1 MLRVHRAARANA
13 LASGLAEVLA
23 TPLADPFTPEVISVP
38 ARGVERWLTQNLS
51 MFLGAGTLGA
61 DARGSDGISAN
72 IEFPSPAA
80 LVARAISAV
89 QNIDPEDEPWS
100 RGRMLW
106 TILALVDGSMD
117 EPWCSVLATHLG
129 NGAEDHRA
137 GRRWSTAAHLTDL
150 FRGYG
155 ADRPSMLVDWAGGED
170 SDGLGRPLPEDL
182 RWQAELWRALRRR
195 IGHPSPA
202 ERLESS
208 CGTLTH
214 DPSILG
220 DLPERLSIFGA
231 TRMTTDQLR
240 VVSAI
245 AEHRD
250 VHLWIPHPSTHMW
263 DLLADRDTAV
273 RRHEDRSALALDHPL
288 LSSLARDVR
297 ELQTRILGLDA
308 PTVHTVLAEEL
319 EPTTLLGHIQ
329 SDIMNARTP
338 SRSAEPDGTIA
349 VHACHGA
356 ARQVEVLRE
365 SLLHLFDEDPTLEPR
380 DVLVM
385 CPDVETYAPLV
396 RATFGQRGLGHPGHG
411 LRVRLADRGLRRTNP
426 ILAVV
431 ATVLELAVGRVTAS
445 EVLDLAASEPV
456 RLRFG
461 FSDDDLERLRE
472 WTQVSGARWGINSRQ
487 RIRFGLGDFAQNTFN
502 FAMDR
507 LLLGVAADETAHEWL
522 DLALPVDDVDG
533 NDIDLTGRLAEFIDR
548 LAVVV
553 RDLQGPSTTAQ
564 WRRAL
569 VRALDLLTDTS
580 ASDAWQRAQALREI
594 EEATRYGEKAELR
607 LADVRAMLT
616 HALAGRPSRAN
627 FRTGELTVC
636 TMVPMRSVPHR
647 VVVLLGLDDE
657 IFPRAGSEDG
667 DNILTRDPAQGERD
681 VRSEDR
687 QLLLDAVMSAGE
699 KLLLFYTGAD
709 PVTGAVKPPAIP
721 LSELLDVVRTTAD
734 ADIVTRHPLQP
745 FDVRNFDPRSP
756 FSYDRAALAGARAS
770 DREPVSPPV
779 FLASPL
785 PTARVGDIDL
795 NELIAFA
802 EHPIAAFLKQRLGI
816 RIPDTADDVSD
827 SLTVELDGLQKWD
840 IGDRMLAERLG
851 GGDVA
856 DFRAAEWRR
865 GTLPPFRLGETQLR
879 DITRAVDA
887 LIDVSR
893 EVHAGE
899 SEVLDIAVV
908 LPSGRRVTGTVTGI
922 HGSTIARTS
931 YSRLAPKHR
940 LAAWVRVLAAQSQ
953 DDSRSWQAVTT
964 GRGSGRRAAWRSTIT
979 APVDA
984 LAQLDKLVELRDLGM
999 SLPLPVGPSAS
1010 ATYAER
1016 RFRGT
1021 PHAESMEAAEKQWS
1035 DKFGDVHDRSIV
1047 YLYGAGAPFADI
1059 GHTPVGEHHPRWGDE
1074 STLFGVLACT
1084 LWAPLLDAETE
1095 GQP

>member
-1 MLRVHRAARANA
+1 MLRVHRAARASA
-13 LASGLAEVLA
+13 LATALADVLA

-38 ARGVERWLTQNLS
+38 ARGVERWLTQTLS
-51 MFLGAGTLGA
+51 MSLGTEGAGT
-61 DARGSDGISAN
+61 ARSDGISAN
-72 IEFPSPAA
+72 IDFPSPTA
-80 LVARAISAV
+80 LVGRALSAAE
-89 QNIDPEDEPWS
+89 NLDPADEPWS

-106 TILALVDGSMD
+106 TILAVVDESMN

-129 NGAEDHRA
+129 HGSDEHRA
-137 GRRWSTAAHLTDL
+137 GRRWSTASHLADL
-150 FRGYG
+150 FRAYG
-155 ADRPSMLVDWAGGED
+155 ADRPSMIAEWAAGRD
-170 SDGLGRPLPEDL
+170 TDGLGGPLPADL
-182 RWQAELWRALRRR
+182 RWQAELWRAVRVR

-202 ERLESS
+202 ERLEAS
-208 CGTLTH
+208 CAVLEN
-214 DPSILG
+214 DPSILC

-245 AEHRD
+245 ARHRD
-250 VHLWIPHPSTHMW
+250 VHLWIPHPSMHMW
-263 DLLADRDTAV
+263 DQLSDRPTAV
-273 RRHEDRSALALDHPL
+273 RRRDDGSAVSLEHPL

-297 ELQTRILGLDA
+297 ELETRLLELA
-308 PTVHTVLAEEL
+308 VATVHTVENEKPSP
-319 EPTTLLGHIQ
+319 ETLLGRIQ
-329 SDIMNARTP
+329 SDIMHARVPTTA
-338 SRSAEPDGTIA
+338 AEPDGSIA
-349 VHACHGA
+349 VHACHGS

-365 SLLHLFDEDPTLEPR
+365 CLLHIFDADPTLEPR

-385 CPDVETYAPLV
+385 CPDVETYAPLI
-396 RATFGQRGLGHPGHG
+396 RATFGQRGLGHPGHE

-426 ILAVV
+426 MLSVV
-431 ATVLELAVGRVTAS
+431 ATLLDLAVGRVTAS
-445 EVLDLAASEPV
+445 EVLDLLASEPV
-456 RLRFG
+456 RSHFG
-461 FSDDDLERLRE
+461 FGDDDLERLRE

-487 RIRFGLGDFAQNTFN
+487 RTRFGLGDFAQNTFN
-502 FAMDR
+502 FAVDR

-553 RDLQGPSTTAQ
+553 RDLQGPQTVGQ
-564 WRRAL
+564 WRTAL
-569 VRALDLLTDTS
+569 VRSLDLLTDTS
-580 ASDAWQRAQALREI
+580 TADAWQRAQALREI
-594 EEATRYGEKAELR
+594 EEATRHGDESELR

-667 DNILTRDPAQGERD
+667 DNILTRDPAPGERD

-709 PVTGAVKPPAIP
+709 PVSGAVKPPAIP
-721 LSELLDVVRTTAD
+721 LSELLDVVRATAD

-745 FDVRNFDPRSP
+745 FDSRNFDPDGP

-770 DREPVSPPV
+770 ERKPV
-779 FLASPL
+779 ASPAFL
-785 PTARVGDIDL
+785 PKPLPASPADDVELSD
-795 NELIAFA
+795 LIAFV
-802 EHPIAAFLKQRLGI
+802 EHPIAAFLRQRLGI
-816 RIPDTADDVSD
+816 RIPDAGDDVSD

-840 IGDRMLAERLG
+840 IGDRMLVERLG
-851 GGDVA
+851 GTDIA

-865 GTLPPFRLGETQLR
+865 GTLPPFKLGETQLQ
-879 DITRAVDA
+879 DITRAVEA
-887 LIDVSR
+887 LVDVSR
-893 EVHAGE
+893 DVHSGPAEVR
-899 SEVLDIAVV
+899 DISVV
-908 LPSGRRVTGTVTGI
+908 LPSGRRVTGTVAGI
-922 HGSTIARTS
+922 HGAAIARTS

-940 LAAWVRVLAAQSQ
+940 LAAWVRLLALQSQ
-953 DDSRSWQAVTT
+953 DDSRTWQAVTT
-964 GRGSGRRAAWRSTIT
+964 GRGTGRRAAWRSTIT

-984 LAQLDKLVELRDLGM
+984 LAQLEKLVELRDLGL
-999 SLPLPVGPSAS
+999 SEVLPFGPTAS

-1021 PHAESMEAAEKQWS
+1021 PQRESMDAAEKQWS

-1047 YLYGAGAPFADI
+1047 YVHGAAAPFTD
-1059 GHTPVGEHHPRWGDE
+1059 VGSAPGGEGYPRWGE
-1074 STLFGVLACT
+1074 ENTLFGILACS